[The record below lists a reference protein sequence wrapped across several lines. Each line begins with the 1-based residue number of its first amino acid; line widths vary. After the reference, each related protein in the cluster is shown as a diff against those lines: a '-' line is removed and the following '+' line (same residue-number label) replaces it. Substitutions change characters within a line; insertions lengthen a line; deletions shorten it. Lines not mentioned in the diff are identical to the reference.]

1 RQEPV
6 PQLSAEE
13 ELLTLYLASAKIR
26 RFTFCCYAFEHT
38 ITMLFAAGQRFGLVA
53 RNVSQGLRCL
63 SCASAISDGRS
74 MAGEGHLEAAFDE
87 LELAPTG
94 NMGSVL
100 NTDGGLPGRGLFDER
115 WRNQASNGA

>member
-1 RQEPV
+1 
-6 PQLSAEE
+6 
-13 ELLTLYLASAKIR
+13 
-26 RFTFCCYAFEHT
+26 
-38 ITMLFAAGQRFGLVA
+38 
-53 RNVSQGLRCL
+53 GLRCL

-115 WRNQASNGA
+115 WRNQASWCGIRPWHPLPCFKRLLTTGVEYNLADRCCMEV